1 MAPPLLALLAA
12 AVAAAAAAGTYRLSR
27 RREGGTPAGPAL
39 AAGVVAAFVVVGGL
53 PKGLPAE
60 AWQWLPPFALLAGG
74 LGLVPDP
81 WGRRAVVPALALGLV
96 LATVPERTFVAV
108 GGLLLGFLALAEVV
122 RGAAL
127 RAGPRPLLAAL
138 AVAAAGTAASLVVSG
153 WMLLGQAAGGLAAA
167 AGAVFLLAGRSPA
180 SAGSA
185 VAAGTLLLGGLLL
198 DGSLYAELPRAS
210 AVLLAGALLG
220 AWIPFRSSIARVGAV
235 ALLAAAAVAVALAAS
250 PPMDY

>member
-138 AVAAAGTAASLVVSG
+138 AVASLVVSG